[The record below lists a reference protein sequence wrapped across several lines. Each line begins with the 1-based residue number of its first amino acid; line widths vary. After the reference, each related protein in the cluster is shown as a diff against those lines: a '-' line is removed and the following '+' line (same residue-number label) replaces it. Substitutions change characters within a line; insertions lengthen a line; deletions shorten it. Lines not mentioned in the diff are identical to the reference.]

1 MAGKY
6 DLAKTKLGDILK
18 DPEAEAIFDDLVPDI
33 RKHPMIKMAM
43 GMPVLQIIKLSG
55 GQLSEEQINGLQER
69 LGAL

>member
-18 DPEAEAIFDDLVPDI
+18 DPEAEVIFDEVVPDL

-55 GQLSEEQINGLQER
+55 GQLSDEQITSLQER
-69 LGAL
+69 LNAL